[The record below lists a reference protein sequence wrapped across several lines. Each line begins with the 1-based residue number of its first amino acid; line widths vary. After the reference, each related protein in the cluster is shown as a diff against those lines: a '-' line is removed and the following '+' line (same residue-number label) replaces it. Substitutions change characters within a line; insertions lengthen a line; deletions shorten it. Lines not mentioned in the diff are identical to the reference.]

1 MSLFLQWRAEAEN
14 AWNITMAPVL
24 SFTLSE
30 EGVSALRDV
39 LICLNKFNEEICLEA
54 KKDQVCFIS
63 SIRISCSC
71 EL

>member
-1 MSLFLQWRAEAEN
+1 
-14 AWNITMAPVL
+14 MAPVL